1 MRSAIWTGADELVV
15 EAVAPLDPGPRD
27 VVVRIEA
34 SGVCHSDLN
43 VIDGHTGSHPP
54 MILGHEGAGNVDWV
68 GSEVSRVKPGMRVIL
83 SLTPVCGAC
92 WHCLRQETHLCELGF
107 QLHNVGRVVRA
118 DGTRANALLG
128 LGTFSDT
135 VTVHEA
141 SCVPVQTDLPAEQ
154 LALIGCGVTTGLGA
168 ALNTANLAPGATTAV
183 IGCGGVGMSVIQ
195 GARLAGAATIIAVD
209 PVATKR
215 EAAVHFGATDTVD
228 PASGDAR
235 DQVLALT
242 GGRGVDVA
250 FEVVGAAELIDQ
262 AIGMTRR
269 GGTTVLVGLPPHQ
282 VQLTTSAM
290 GLVIQDKTIR
300 GSFYGDARATRD
312 FPRFLRL
319 IERGKLDLA
328 SMVSS
333 RLELDD
339 VNDAFDAMRAGTA
352 VRSVVVNR

>member
-1 MRSAIWTGADELVV
+1 MRGAIWTGADTLTV
-15 EAVAPLDPGPRD
+15 ETVSPCDPGPRD

-43 VIDGHTGSHPP
+43 VINGHTASNPP
-54 MILGHEGAGNVDWV
+54 MLLGHEGAGIVDWV
-68 GSEVSRVKPGMRVIL
+68 GSEVSRVKVGARVIL
-83 SLTPVCGAC
+83 SLTPVCGSC

-107 QLHNVGRVVRA
+107 QLHGLARVVRA
-118 DGTRANALLG
+118 DGSSANALLG

-135 VTVHEA
+135 ATVHEA
-141 SCVPVQTDLPAEQ
+141 SCVPVHTDLPPEQ

-168 ALNTANLAPGATTAV
+168 ALNTAKLAPGATTAV
-183 IGCGGVGMSVIQ
+183 IGCGGVGISVIQ

-209 PVATKR
+209 PVAMKR
-215 EAAVHFGATDTVD
+215 GAAVHFGATNAVD
-228 PASGDAR
+228 PSTGDAR
-235 DQVLALT
+235 EQVMALT

-262 AIGMTRR
+262 ALAMTRR
-269 GGTTVLVGLPPHQ
+269 GGTTVLVGLPAHQ

-312 FPRFLRL
+312 FPRFLQL
-319 IERGKLDLA
+319 AERGRLDLA
-328 SMVSS
+328 SMVST

-339 VNDAFDAMRAGTA
+339 INDAFDAMRAGTA